1 VANRNGPTGGF
12 VSWVGSKEKN
22 AMRRRDV
29 LKLAANAAT
38 LATPGI
44 VRAERE
50 RTLKFV
56 PPVPLAF
63 LDPFWGGNFITRRHA
78 YLVFDTLYGLDETL
92 TAQPQ
97 MAEGQTVENDGTTW
111 TIRLREGLRFHDGSP
126 VLARDVVAS
135 IRRFAARDGFGQAL
149 MAVTG
154 DLSAPDDR
162 TLRFRLT
169 KPFPHLPA
177 ALGGSSET
185 MPCIMPER
193 LAQSDP
199 FTQVTEMVGS
209 GPYRFLQAEFNAGV
223 RATYERFTGYAPR
236 SEGRPS
242 YTAGPKITHFDRV
255 EWQSPSDAA
264 TAVAALSQGEV
275 DWVDRPATDLLPFLL
290 RNADVTVEAKET
302 AGAIGIM
309 RFNHLYP
316 PFNNPAIRRA
326 LLGAID
332 QAEVMNAVAGTDRAN
347 WHDRVGLFSPGS
359 PLANEAGIDVMS
371 GPRDYEKVKRALA
384 EAGYRGESVVVLGVT
399 GTGNIAP
406 MSEVGVDQ
414 LRKAGMNV
422 DLQVMD
428 VPTMNRRRMSNA
440 PSDKGGWNVYFT
452 ILEGLYNAN
461 PATNAAIRGDGKGG
475 MPGWPISPDLESL
488 RNAWLDATDMAVQ
501 KQISTQMQLQMWRDV
516 PYIPMGHWVPCT
528 AHRRDIVDLP
538 WGFPAFYG
546 VRRV

>member
-22 AMRRRDV
+22 AMRRDV

-516 PYIPMGHWVPCT
+516 PYIPMGNWVPCT

>member
-1 VANRNGPTGGF
+1 
-12 VSWVGSKEKN
+12 
-22 AMRRRDV
+22 MRRRDV

-63 LDPFWGGNFITRRHA
+63 LDPVWGGNFITRRHA

>member
-1 VANRNGPTGGF
+1 
-12 VSWVGSKEKN
+12 
-22 AMRRRDV
+22 MHRREM
-29 LKLAANAAT
+29 LKLHAGAAMLAAPHI
-38 LATPGI
+38 A
-44 VRAERE
+44 RAQRE

-56 PPVPLAF
+56 PIVPLAF
-63 LDPFWGGNFITRRHA
+63 LDPIWGGNFITRRHA
-78 YLVFDTLYGLDETL
+78 YLLFDTLYGLDETL

-97 MAEGQTVENDGTTW
+97 MVQGHTVENEGTIW
-111 TIRLREGLRFHDGSP
+111 TLRLREDLRFHDGSP
-126 VLARDVVAS
+126 VLARDAVAS
-135 IRRFAARDGFGQAL
+135 IQRFAARDGFGQAL
-149 MAVTG
+149 MAVTNE
-154 DLSAPDDR
+154 LSAPDDR
-162 TLRFRLT
+162 TLRFHLT
-169 KPFPHLPA
+169 RPFPHLPA

-185 MPCIMPER
+185 MPAIMPQR

-223 RATYERFTGYAPR
+223 RATYERFAAYVPR
-236 SEGRPS
+236 GEGRLS
-242 YTAGPKITHFDRV
+242 HTAGPKITHFDRV
-255 EWQSPSDAA
+255 EWQSLGDAA
-264 TAVAALSQGEV
+264 TSVAALSQGEV
-275 DWVDRPATDLLPFLL
+275 DWVDRPATDLLPLLL
-290 RNADVTVEAKET
+290 RNAEVTVEVKET
-302 AGAIGIM
+302 TGAIGIM

-332 QAEVMNAVAGTDRAN
+332 QADVMNAVAGSDRTK

-359 PLANEAGIDVMS
+359 PLANEAGIEVLS
-371 GPRDYEKVKRALA
+371 GPRDYEKVGRALA
-384 EAGYRGESVVVLGVT
+384 EEGYRGEPVVVLGVT

-406 MSEVGVDQ
+406 MSEVGADQ
-414 LRKAGMNV
+414 LRKAGMNI

-461 PATNAAIRGDGKGG
+461 PATNTAIRGDGKSG
-475 MPGWPISPDLESL
+475 MPGWPTSPGLEAS
-488 RNAWLDATDMAVQ
+488 RNAWLDATDLSIQ
-501 KQISTQMQLQMWRDV
+501 QQISMQMQLQMLRDV
-516 PYIPMGHWVPCT
+516 PYIPMGHWVPST

>member
-1 VANRNGPTGGF
+1 
-12 VSWVGSKEKN
+12 
-22 AMRRRDV
+22 MRRRDV
-29 LKLAANAAT
+29 LKLVSNAAT
-38 LATPGI
+38 PAAPGI
-44 VRAERE
+44 ARAERE

-56 PPVPLAF
+56 PLVPLAF
-63 LDPFWGGNFITRRHA
+63 LDPIWAGNFITRRHA

-92 TAQPQ
+92 AAQPQ
-97 MAEGQTVENDGTTW
+97 MAEGHTVENDGTTW
-111 TIRLREGLRFHDGSP
+111 TIRLREGLRFHDGSV
-126 VLARDVVAS
+126 VLARDAVAS
-135 IRRFAARDGFGQAL
+135 IRRFAARDGFGQTL
-149 MAVTG
+149 MAVT
-154 DLSAPDDR
+154 DELSAPDDR

-193 LAQSDP
+193 LARSDP
-199 FTQVTEMVGS
+199 FTQVTEVVGS
-209 GPYRFLQAEFNAGV
+209 GPYRFLQTEFNAGV
-223 RATYERFTGYAPR
+223 RATYERFTAYAPR
-236 SEGRPS
+236 GEGRLS

-255 EWQSPSDAA
+255 EWQSPGDAA
-264 TAVAALSQGEV
+264 TAVAALSRGEV
-275 DWVDRPATDLLPFLL
+275 DWVDRPAPDLLPLLL
-290 RNADVTVEAKET
+290 RNADVTVEVKET

-309 RFNHLYP
+309 RFNHIYP

-332 QAEVMNAVAGTDRAN
+332 QAEVMNAVAGTDRAK
-347 WHDRVGLFSPGS
+347 WHDRIGLFSPGS

-384 EAGYRGESVVVLGVT
+384 EAGYRGESVVVLGVS

-440 PSDKGGWNVYFT
+440 PSDKGGWNLYFT

-475 MPGWPISPDLESL
+475 MPGWPISPQLEAL
-488 RNAWLDATDMAVQ
+488 RNAWLDETDLAGQ

-516 PYIPMGHWVPCT
+516 PYIPMGHWVPST
-528 AHRRDIVDLP
+528 AHRRDLVDLP